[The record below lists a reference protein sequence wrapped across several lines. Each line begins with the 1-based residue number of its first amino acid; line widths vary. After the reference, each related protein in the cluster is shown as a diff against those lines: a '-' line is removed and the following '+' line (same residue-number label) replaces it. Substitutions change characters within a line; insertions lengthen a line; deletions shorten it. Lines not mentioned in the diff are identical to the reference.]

1 MGCSSIELAKV
12 DNRLIAVSKR
22 LLLGAGRFADLAAVT
37 LELTPILVAD
47 DDDDDD
53 DDAAVSR
60 SRDEV
65 SGLSHR
71 SRLLSSSELERPT
84 TRGCR
89 EPAWED
95 EFVASANGVS
105 SDSAASAPLAPTV
118 LLRPAVT
125 VVSLTPM
132 SNGIGRRPRLGP
144 LGDEPNP
151 ESAAAVFG
159 RGARCIVPE
168 PSEPWN
174 ACLRDEL
181 LELLEGAKA
190 RGSGCITLAR
200 ELELTGAVGA
210 KAALRLLI
218 PALCEV
224 PSGV

>member
-22 LLLGAGRFADLAAVT
+22 LLLGAGRFADLVAVT
-37 LELTPILVAD
+37 LELMPILVAD
-47 DDDDDD
+47 DD
-53 DDAAVSR
+53 AVAVSR
-60 SRDEV
+60 LRDEL

-71 SRLLSSSELERPT
+71 SRLLSSSELERAG
-84 TRGCR
+84 TRGCC

-95 EFVASANGVS
+95 EFVGVS
-105 SDSAASAPLAPTV
+105 SDSAASAPLASTV

-132 SNGIGRRPRLGP
+132 SNGIGRRLRLGP
-144 LGDEPNP
+144 LGDELNP
-151 ESAAAVFG
+151 ESAAAVFA
-159 RGARCIVPE
+159 RGARCILLE

-181 LELLEGAKA
+181 LELLQGAKA

-224 PSGV
+224 P